1 MLTIRTRRR
10 RLGAVRRWE
19 CESPHGGRSESDM
32 DKTSLGD
39 RMKEYEAAY
48 DATMMRRVPVVVRLD
63 GKGFSRLTKRLKLEK
78 PFDGRF
84 LDMMADTML
93 SVASQVE
100 GCVIGY
106 TQSDE
111 ISLVLV
117 NNQSLDAQPYFGN
130 RVQKVASITASMA
143 TARFNRRLVRLLGDT
158 EVDAE
163 AYFDSR
169 VFTVPDPVEAMNAL
183 IWRQQDC
190 VRNSILSAA
199 YYEIGKV
206 KGRKTAQK
214 MMHGLNTSKLQEL
227 MFQELGLNWSTRYS
241 PELKRGT
248 VTYRKS
254 MEVETPNG
262 KALRSKW
269 TLEAA
274 PTFQSED
281 GKEWLLA
288 LISPP
293 VTIVDGEDN
302 V

>member
-1 MLTIRTRRR
+1 MTLTRRHWR
-10 RLGAVRRWE
+10 QKRN
-19 CESPHGGRSESDM
+19 DM

-48 DATMMRRVPVVVRLD
+48 DTSMMRRVPVVVRLD

-111 ISLVLV
+111 ISLVLL

-130 RVQKVASITASMA
+130 RVQKIASITASMA
-143 TARFNRRLVRLLGDT
+143 TARFNRGLARLLGDAA
-158 EVDAE
+158 DAE
-163 AYFDSR
+163 AFFDSR

-227 MFQELGLNWSTRYS
+227 MFQELGLNWSVRYS

-248 VTYRKS
+248 VAYRKP

-262 KALRSKW
+262 KAVRSKW
-269 TLEAA
+269 VCEAA

-288 LISPP
+288 LLSPQA
-293 VTIVDGEDN
+293 VDGEDD